1 MVKIRNYKEGMTIQ
15 APCAI
20 RGMPID
26 VYHKHPALS
35 ESGLKTLLDCPA
47 RYYYKYLSGDYEPKE
62 KPNFKIGKACHK
74 YILEGEDAFYNEY
87 WHNPYSDLTKTEIV
101 RILQDKF
108 GYDCTIKKYPVIDLM
123 DMLLTSEGIEKKPSH
138 LNQNELNQVVGTARA
153 IKQNK
158 KAYNAFHQKGESEIS
173 LFWIDEETG
182 LMLKCR
188 PDFLPADHKLVPDYK
203 TCQSVNPEVFYGD
216 FIKYGYH
223 IEAAMYMAGI
233 KAVFDDDVKTFF
245 FVAQE
250 KEPPYITQ
258 IYVPDDAIVTYGD
271 KAVRLGINKFI
282 ECQEKGFWGAYSE
295 SVIEM
300 TIAPKPDEMIGNYDR
315 ENSICYAPYWVDR
328 EILKYEGLV

>member
-1 MVKIRNYKEGMTIQ
+1 MNIKNYKEGMTIQ

-62 KPNFKIGKACHK
+62 KPSFKIGKACHK
-74 YILEGEDAFYNEY
+74 YILEGEDAFYKEY
-87 WHNPYSDLTKTEIV
+87 WHNPYSEYTKPEIL
-101 RILQDKF
+101 RILKEKF
-108 GYDCTIKKYPVIDLM
+108 NYDAPKTTLVSDLM
-123 DMLLTSEGIEKKPSH
+123 DILLKNEGIERKPIH
-138 LNQNELNQVVGTARA
+138 LNKNELNQVIGTARA
-153 IKQNK
+153 IKNNK

-203 TCQSVNPEVFYGD
+203 TCQSVNPEIFYGD

-233 KAVFDDDVKTFF
+233 KAVFDDDVETFF

-258 IYVPDDAIVTYGD
+258 VYVPDDAIVTYGD

-282 ECQEKGFWGAYSE
+282 ECQQKGFFGTYSE

-300 TIAPKPDEMIGNYDR
+300 TIAPKPEEMIGNYDR

>member
-1 MVKIRNYKEGMTIQ
+1 MNIKNYKEGMTIQ

-62 KPNFKIGKACHK
+62 KPSFKIGKACHK
-74 YILEGEDAFYNEY
+74 YILEGEDAFYKEY
-87 WHNPYSDLTKTEIV
+87 WHNPYSEYTKPEIL
-101 RILQDKF
+101 RILKEKF
-108 GYDCTIKKYPVIDLM
+108 NYDAPKTTLVSDLM
-123 DMLLTSEGIEKKPSH
+123 DILLKSDGIERKPIH
-138 LNQNELNQVVGTARA
+138 LNQNELNQVIGTARA
-153 IKQNK
+153 IKNNK

-188 PDFLPADHKLVPDYK
+188 PDFLPTNHKLVPDYK
-203 TCQSVNPEVFYGD
+203 TCQSVNPEIFYGD

-233 KAVFDDDVKTFF
+233 KAVFNDDVETFF

-258 IYVPDDAIVTYGD
+258 VYVPDDAIVTYGD

-282 ECQEKGFWGAYSE
+282 ECQQKGFFGTYSE